1 MRTKL
6 LLIITTVLSIAACT
20 KENLIV
26 STTEKIT
33 NVIITGNSMSGFNNN
48 KSKASTI
55 EYIPEDESILFFSTG
70 GIKANGDTLS
80 YNDGVWTGLK
90 DNNWYADE
98 GEAHVIAYY
107 PIINNDNLY
116 DNNGELKD
124 LICCKTKAQP
134 GESVNLSFRHIF
146 SKIVFNIEKGLND
159 TINQINVNIPLKIEN
174 FNLNTCEYSF
184 YENQNSNISFERN
197 ETGVYEFFVPASEN
211 MPISFE
217 IVCPNIKQT
226 SGIGNNIFNAGYEY
240 VCNISKRKNKGIYTK
255 DDFIA
260 FTHLINGEAEYNG
273 KTIEDL
279 YYMEN
284 GKRVF
289 RLYNDLY
296 FTEEES
302 ALIRRIAD
310 WNKEFDDVFDGN
322 NHSLNNIT
330 LPINNKSTF
339 TSLFDKT
346 SENAHVKNLT
356 IVNLNIYDSS
366 KDYTSLIVGSNSGI
380 IENCHVIG
388 GSVSYK
394 KDEGKGLRF
403 AGFAIRNAGNI
414 INCSI
419 SGFKSESLIGSLG
432 VMIYQNDGNIINCR
446 IKNDIN
452 IDVVSNLSSVI
463 TTTNNGKLINIFVER
478 YNKDYCGVCYHN
490 EKITEIINCII
501 PSQYSNKHIY
511 ENLNP
516 SAANG
521 IIFYDDTNEEYQN
534 IADRLNNWIDNE
546 GKNSYPQFTFRR
558 WKTDN
563 AQKVVFE

>member
-1 MRTKL
+1 MKTKL
-6 LLIITTVLSIAACT
+6 LLIITAVLSIAACT

-26 STTEKIT
+26 NTTEETT

-55 EYIPEDESILFFSTG
+55 EYIPKDESILFFSTG

-80 YNDGVWTGLK
+80 YNNGVWTGLK
-90 DNNWYADE
+90 DNNWYTDE

-107 PIINNDNLY
+107 PIINNYNLY

-124 LICCKTKAQP
+124 LVYCKTTAQP
-134 GESVNLSFRHIF
+134 GESINLSFNHIF

-159 TINQINVNIPLKIEN
+159 TINQINVNIPLKIDN

-184 YENQNSNISFERN
+184 YDNQNGNISFERN

-211 MPISFE
+211 MPVSFE
-217 IVCPNIKQT
+217 IVCPNIRQT
-226 SGIGNNIFNAGYEY
+226 SNIGNNNFNAGYEY

-255 DDFIA
+255 EDFIA

-289 RLYNDLY
+289 SLHNDLY

-302 ALIRRIAD
+302 ALMRRIAD
-310 WNKEFDDVFDGN
+310 NKKVFDDVFDGN
-322 NHSLNNIT
+322 NHSLNDIT
-330 LPINNKSTF
+330 LPTNNISTY
-339 TSLFDKT
+339 TGLFDNISK
-346 SENAHVKNLT
+346 NAHVKNLT
-356 IVNLNIYDSS
+356 IVNCSTSYN
-366 KDYTSLIVGSNSGI
+366 DYTSLMVGSNNGL

-388 GSVSYK
+388 GSIKSEMTIQRVS
-394 KDEGKGLRF
+394 
-403 AGFAIRNAGNI
+403 GFTIRNAGYI
-414 INCSI
+414 INSSI
-419 SGFKSESLIGSLG
+419 SGFKSEYIIAALG
-432 VMIYQNDGNIINCR
+432 VMTFQNNGSIINCR
-446 IKNDIN
+446 IKNDEK
-452 IDVVSNLSSVI
+452 IDVNSQKSSVI

-478 YNKDYCGVCYHN
+478 YNKDYYGVCHQN
-490 EKITEIINCII
+490 EKITEMINCVI
-501 PSQYSNKHIY
+501 PSQYSNKYINN
-511 ENLNP
+511 NLNP
-516 SAANG
+516 SPVNG
-521 IIFYDDTNEEYQN
+521 IIFYNDTNEEYQN
-534 IADRLNNWIDNE
+534 IVDKLNNWIDNE

-558 WKTDN
+558 WKTDDT
-563 AQKVVFE
+563 QKVVFE